1 VVVATLGRPERLE
14 RLVDTVLADPG
25 TAELVVV
32 VDGPDEQSIGLLR
45 SLAAERPRLR
55 PLPVTHRGQMGALD
69 EGVRHARSEVVVL
82 IDDDVLPGPG
92 TVAGHLAHH
101 RHGHGLVVAGP
112 MPVASSGDG
121 RPAVATRLYAAEY
134 LAHMAVIEAGAVDL
148 LDALWTGNVSLR
160 RADCLAVG
168 LASAAFPV
176 YYHADTDL
184 GFRLAAAGLVG
195 RYDPAL
201 VAAHLHSRND
211 EAFRRDA
218 ALQGQGRAALHRAH
232 PGRLGPWSPWLLVAD
247 LPSALRV
254 PVAAA
259 GTTRAA
265 RPLAAGLMAA
275 GRACARLRLVRAE
288 LWAARLARRVM
299 QWHGAVAGPP
309 PRR

>member
-1 VVVATLGRPERLE
+1 MVVATLGRPERLA

-25 TAELVVV
+25 TAEMVVV
-32 VDGPDEQSIGLLR
+32 VDGPDERSIDLLR
-45 SLAAERPRLR
+45 SLAVERPGLR
-55 PLPVTHRGQMGALD
+55 PLAVTHRGQMGALD
-69 EGVRHARSEVVVL
+69 EGVRHARHEVVVL
-82 IDDDVLPGPG
+82 LDDDVLPGPG
-92 TVAGHLAHH
+92 TVAAHLAHH
-101 RHGHGLVVAGP
+101 REGRGLVVAGP
-112 MPVASSGDG
+112 MPVACDSGG

-134 LAHMAVIEAGAVDL
+134 LAHVAAIEAGTVDL

-184 GFRLAAAGLVG
+184 GFRLADAGLVG

-201 VAAHLHSRND
+201 VAAHLHSRSD
-211 EAFRRDA
+211 VAFRRDA

-232 PGRLGPWSPWLLVAD
+232 PERLGPWSPGLLVAD
-247 LPSALRV
+247 LPPALRV

-259 GTTRAA
+259 GATRAA

-275 GRACARLRLVRAE
+275 GRASGRLHLAGAE
-288 LWAARLARRVM
+288 LAAARLARRVM

-309 PRR
+309 PCR